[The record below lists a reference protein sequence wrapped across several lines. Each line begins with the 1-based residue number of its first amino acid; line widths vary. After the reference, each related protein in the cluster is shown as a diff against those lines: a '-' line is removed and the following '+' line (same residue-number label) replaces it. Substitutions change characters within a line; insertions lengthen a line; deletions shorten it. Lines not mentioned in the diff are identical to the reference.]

1 MGTPNTPGESP
12 ASGSKDAGPDGNK
25 ARSTGPNPTAGEVA
39 GRSADAARAEQART
53 MRDRVGQ
60 QETAASEAVT
70 KERPAAQK
78 PRPGAPAAQTR
89 QQQTGQGQAGPAPA
103 ARPPASRP
111 ARPVITG
118 TAAPRGQ
125 QGGQTQDAAN
135 PEAPTVEASASPQA
149 TASQT
154 AGAVDA
160 PTSHISR
167 NKVSTTG
174 MTDLSA
180 IPHPSTAPA
189 DSSSGISEGRPRP
202 AVSVGSRRGRGPLR
216 ASMQLRSIDPW
227 SALKIS
233 LLLSIGLFFVWL
245 VAVGIIYLVLDGM
258 GVWDRL
264 NTGVTDLME
273 NTGGASPLIGPGQV
287 FGVAAII
294 GIINVVLFTAMATIG
309 AFVYNMS
316 ADAVGG
322 VEVTLADRD

>member
-1 MGTPNTPGESP
+1 M
-12 ASGSKDAGPDGNK
+12 
-25 ARSTGPNPTAGEVA
+25 A
-39 GRSADAARAEQART
+39 GRSADAALAEQART
-53 MRDRVGQ
+53 MRERVSQ
-60 QETAASEAVT
+60 QEAASEAVT
-70 KERPAAQK
+70 KARPTVQ
-78 PRPGAPAAQTR
+78 
-89 QQQTGQGQAGPAPA
+89 
-103 ARPPASRP
+103 RPPAAAAPQGPVAPQRP
-111 ARPVITG
+111 AQRPVRPVITG

-125 QGGQTQDAAN
+125 QG
-135 PEAPTVEASASPQA
+135 PLPTSPQA
-149 TASQT
+149 GGGPGPTAAET
-154 AGAVDA
+154 ADAVDA

-167 NKVSTTG
+167 SKVPTTG
-174 MTDLSA
+174 MQDLSA
-180 IPHPSTAPA
+180 VQHPSTASA
-189 DSSSGISEGRPRP
+189 EAGRDHSEGRPRP

-227 SALKIS
+227 STLKIS
-233 LLLSIGLFFVWL
+233 LLLSVALFFVWL

-264 NTGVTDLME
+264 NTGVTDIMQSSDSAP
-273 NTGGASPLIGPGQV
+273 TLIGPGQV